1 MDWDWARKFAWSRSE
16 CIARR
21 RRATCSPDFTGIATP
36 GGVATNGQS
45 GSATLTALPFRVLPD
60 PHRPMKI
67 SALFSFWMGIVFTL
81 LALAMALSNLS
92 SGDVNAPEAEVA
104 AAHGYAIF
112 WFFLAAFG
120 IVMVAVSWLML
131 KGKLGGDME

>member
-1 MDWDWARKFAWSRSE
+1 
-16 CIARR
+16 
-21 RRATCSPDFTGIATP
+21 
-36 GGVATNGQS
+36 
-45 GSATLTALPFRVLPD
+45 
-60 PHRPMKI
+60 MKI

-112 WFFLAAFG
+112 WLFLAAFG